1 MSILTTNTTT
11 ATATAIMSPNSSA
24 ADPQIGSLL
33 SPTANTAASIM
44 APAPDALVPTKNETT
59 PADTSD
65 YFLQSLTA
73 QMLASLFVWS
83 AILITCHHIYM
94 HLKFSTMPSEQRF
107 IVRIL
112 FIVPMFGFQSWLSL
126 LYVKQDVYVYFDS
139 IRDWYEAFVIYN
151 FMSLCYEYLGGEGNI
166 MSELR
171 GKPIKTNWYYGT
183 CCLSNRSYT
192 IEFLRFCKQATL
204 QFCLVK
210 PIMSFLTL
218 YLMATG
224 RYKDGDWSLNS
235 NYFYITMIYN
245 VSVSLALY
253 GLYLFYQA
261 TKGLLAP
268 YEPMLKFF
276 TVKSIIFLSFW
287 QGCLFVILQK
297 LGYLKPLS
305 PLLSQG
311 ATAAGYQNFFIS
323 IEMLFAA
330 IAFRYAFPYEI
341 YCYRTDR
348 NSSVTMQSISNSLKD
363 TVNPRDIMTDA
374 IHNFHPQYQQYT
386 QYNSHSDDAN
396 NRSKKNSI
404 NGEENVQDTGHS
416 KSLSDDQQHE
426 HKMVE
431 YSLPVENG
439 SGSSQSTGQI
449 KVPSPVTNLIGL
461 GDDEIDSKPTA
472 RVGDEL
478 KHRRVSP
485 MDRSPNVD
493 LFDEIDLMSPTRAF
507 SSDLSSPVQSATGHD
522 SAGPSTV
529 GLNVKKD
536 NPSNSSQDVGLMDFG
551 DPTDK
556 FEFKFD

>member
-1 MSILTTNTTT
+1 
-11 ATATAIMSPNSSA
+11 
-24 ADPQIGSLL
+24 
-33 SPTANTAASIM
+33 
-44 APAPDALVPTKNETT
+44 
-59 PADTSD
+59 
-65 YFLQSLTA
+65 
-73 QMLASLFVWS
+73 
-83 AILITCHHIYM
+83 
-94 HLKFSTMPSEQRF
+94 MPSEQRF

-126 LYVKQDVYVYFDS
+126 LYVKQDIYVYFDS

-183 CCLSNRSYT
+183 CCLSNKSYT

-204 QFCLVK
+204 QFCFVK
-210 PIMSFLTL
+210 PIMSFMTL

-224 RYKDGDWSLNS
+224 RYKDGDWSFGS
-235 NYFYITMIYN
+235 SYFNITMIYN
-245 VSVSLALY
+245 ISVSLALY

-268 YEPMLKFF
+268 YEPVWKFL

-287 QGCLFVILQK
+287 QGCAFALLQK
-297 LGYLKPLS
+297 MGYLQPLT

-323 IEMLFAA
+323 IEMFFAA

-341 YCYRTDR
+341 YCYNTDR

-386 QYNSHSDDAN
+386 QYNSHSGEAN
-396 NRSKKNSI
+396 GRSKKDSI
-404 NGEENVQDTGHS
+404 DDEDALHGAQFV
-416 KSLSDDQQHE
+416 KSFNDDQYE

-431 YSLPVENG
+431 LSP
-439 SGSSQSTGQI
+439 SSTSNHGESQATTQ
-449 KVPSPVTNLIGL
+449 VRAWSPATNLIGL
-461 GDDEIDSKPTA
+461 GDEEAESSKPD
-472 RVGDEL
+472 VQKQSSEEL
-478 KHRRVSP
+478 KHRRVS
-485 MDRSPNVD
+485 SAENKSSNVD
-493 LFDEIDLMSPTRAF
+493 LLEEIDLMSPIRAF
-507 SSDLSSPVQSATGHD
+507 PSSSNPSVQGPAGQQQHQ
-522 SAGPSTV
+522 AGPGTS
-529 GLNVKKD
+529 GVKK
-536 NPSNSSQDVGLMDFG
+536 NKPAAQDRGLMEFD

-556 FEFKFD
+556 FDVKFD